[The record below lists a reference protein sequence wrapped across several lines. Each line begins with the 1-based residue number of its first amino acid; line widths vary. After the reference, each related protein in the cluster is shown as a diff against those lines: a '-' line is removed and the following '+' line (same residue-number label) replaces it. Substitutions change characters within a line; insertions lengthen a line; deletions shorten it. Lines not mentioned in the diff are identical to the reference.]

1 MIRIQGLLK
10 KYGDLIVLKDINL
23 HIQRGAVYGIIGQ
36 SGAGK
41 STLLRCING
50 LETFDNGC
58 ILVDGTPISVGNDR
72 LLREARREIGMVFQ
86 NFSLLDRLSVYDNV
100 AFPMK
105 SWGYNKKKIDERVK
119 ELVGLVGLTDK
130 MDDFPSHLSGGQKQ
144 RVAIARALTMEP
156 KVLLCDEATS
166 ALDPRTAESILGL
179 LKEINKKTGI
189 TIIIVAHQLSVIRD
203 ICTHMAILEDGK
215 LACHGETM
223 ETFMRAP
230 EALRRLQGNKED
242 GANLSIAVQ
251 ERNSS
256 VVSHMARK
264 LEMDFDIID
273 VQRVGMGEEA
283 QMYYFIRVPEKEI
296 DICLSWLR
304 AEGVKCQ
311 MLEKEGIESV

>member
-105 SWGYNKKKIDERVK
+105 SWGYNKMNVSR
-119 ELVGLVGLTDK
+119 
-130 MDDFPSHLSGGQKQ
+130 
-144 RVAIARALTMEP
+144 
-156 KVLLCDEATS
+156 
-166 ALDPRTAESILGL
+166 
-179 LKEINKKTGI
+179 
-189 TIIIVAHQLSVIRD
+189 
-203 ICTHMAILEDGK
+203 
-215 LACHGETM
+215 
-223 ETFMRAP
+223 
-230 EALRRLQGNKED
+230 
-242 GANLSIAVQ
+242 NL
-251 ERNSS
+251 
-256 VVSHMARK
+256 
-264 LEMDFDIID
+264 
-273 VQRVGMGEEA
+273 
-283 QMYYFIRVPEKEI
+283 
-296 DICLSWLR
+296 
-304 AEGVKCQ
+304 
-311 MLEKEGIESV
+311 